1 MRQKVNLPS
10 NRRDNTRYK
19 YDAFIWHTNI
29 LPGIFYKAKLQNLS
43 KTGVYF
49 ETDQSLYSREK
60 IYIAKKS
67 DSSISNKKE
76 FKRIEIKWRKDNIK
90 SFDEIEIKWR
100 KELKDSFFQYGYGA
114 VFTGFNTNLE
124 KIIDTDAVDK
134 QKNGNG
140 NLEYKKDPRGLTR
153 ENYRKD
159 ITFSKKIQT
168 YKGVISN
175 IRRVGAFIET
185 KSNLSLG
192 QLIHLEIT
200 GDSLFKDLKLKGL
213 VVRIDPNGVGVKF
226 DRRTG
231 RERRKDIDRRRGPDR
246 RARRKHKTITK

>member
-1 MRQKVNLPS
+1 VDLKS
-10 NRRDNTRYK
+10 DRRDNKRYK
-19 YDAFIWHTNI
+19 YDAFIWHTDI
-29 LPGIFYKAKLQNLS
+29 LPGIFYKAKLCNLS

-49 ETDQSLYSREK
+49 ETDQSLYPGEK

-90 SFDEIEIKWR
+90 NFDQIEIKWR
-100 KELKDSFFQYGYGA
+100 KELKNSIFQYGYGA
-114 VFTGFNTNLE
+114 VFTSSNTNLE
-124 KIIDTDAVDK
+124 KIIDTDEVNK
-134 QKNGNG
+134 HKNG

-159 ITFSKKIQT
+159 ITFSSRNQT

-175 IRRVGAFIET
+175 ISRVGAFIET
-185 KSNLSLG
+185 KSRLSLG
-192 QLIHLEIT
+192 QLIHLEIP
-200 GDSLFKDLKLKGL
+200 GDSLFKDLKLKGW

-231 RERRKDIDRRRGPDR
+231 QERRMDIDRRRGPDR
-246 RARRKHKTITK
+246 RVRRKRRGQSKKE